1 MSEPRLY
8 FMHRRFDHRPMGG
21 VTLCFTLTEDVD
33 FPDDYLIC
41 FAEARCSLEDHF
53 SKVIGRNI
61 ARGRYRVGKT
71 TSALVGGVSDYRE
84 ARRKAVVLLEGLCAA
99 RLKDIQERWQ
109 HNFEAA
115 RRRFDRE
122 YCAATLGRRARRPQA
137 P

>member
-41 FAEARCSLEDHF
+41 FAEA
-53 SKVIGRNI
+53 
-61 ARGRYRVGKT
+61 

-84 ARRKAVVLLEGLCAA
+84 ARRKAVVFLEGLCAA